1 MARAGAA
8 VTAPYR
14 WTFYRSGG
22 VDQVALQSA
31 DDLRHLR
38 ELDPKLWIALSMP
51 TRGVEIDARTLDLL
65 DTDKDGHIRQPEVLA
80 AVDWLCELYRDPGRL
95 FAGGDVVTLTEL
107 VDGPVRSG
115 AQQLLADL
123 GRPGG
128 TQVSLADATSADQ
141 MLAERPFNGDG
152 VVPPESCDDAELR
165 AVIADII
172 ASHGSLADRSGKP
185 GVDQPRVDAF
195 FAEARALVAW
205 HDGADPAA
213 RPLGDATPAA
223 AEAVRAVRSKVDD
236 YFTRCRL
243 AAFDPRAAAALGPAD
258 ADLAALA
265 TRELSASSPEIAGLP
280 IARIEA
286 GAALPLAAGLNPAWD
301 ARLAALAR
309 DAIAPLVGA
318 RDAITEAE
326 WHRVLGRLAAYDAW
340 HDARPAGAIESIGLE
355 RLRAV
360 IAGDADRRI
369 AELIAKDL
377 AVKPSLDSVIDVE
390 KLCRYQ
396 RDLVRL
402 LHNYVNFA
410 DFYTRRGAAFQ
421 AGTLFLD
428 ARGCT
433 LVFDVADA
441 AKHSAMAAMAGAYLA
456 YCECKRGTETR
467 TIAAAF
473 TAGDVD
479 NLMVGRNGV
488 FIDRKNND
496 WEATITKVIDN
507 PIGIRQAFWSPYK
520 KAVRLIEQRVAKR
533 AAEEDAAS
541 AAKLAALGAADAKPG
556 EPAKP
561 DAAKPP
567 EPPPE
572 HKIDIGTIAALGVA
586 IGGIGAF
593 GTAVLAAL
601 FGLGWWMPLGLLGV
615 TLAISGPSMLLA
627 YIKLHRRNLGPLL
640 DASGWAI
647 NALTRINAPCG
658 TALTDVAALPPGARR
673 SSTDPYAEK
682 RRPWRFYTTL
692 VIVVALAIAWYLGKL
707 DRLLPG
713 PAQSTSVMGKLAPAY
728 VAPPAEPAA
737 APPKPSK

>member
-1 MARAGAA
+1 
-8 VTAPYR
+8 V
-14 WTFYRSGG
+14 
-22 VDQVALQSA
+22 
-31 DDLRHLR
+31 
-38 ELDPKLWIALSMP
+38 I
-51 TRGVEIDARTLDLL
+51 
-65 DTDKDGHIRQPEVLA
+65 
-80 AVDWLCELYRDPGRL
+80 
-95 FAGGDVVTLTEL
+95 
-107 VDGPVRSG
+107 
-115 AQQLLADL
+115 
-123 GRPGG
+123 
-128 TQVSLADATSADQ
+128 
-141 MLAERPFNGDG
+141 
-152 VVPPESCDDAELR
+152 PPESCDDAELR

-195 FAEARALVAW
+195 FAEARALVTW
-205 HDGADPAA
+205 HDGADPAT
-213 RPLGDATPAA
+213 RPLGDATPPA

-243 AAFDPRAAAALGPAD
+243 AAFDPRAAAALGPGD
-258 ADLAALA
+258 AELAALA
-265 TRELSASSPEIAGLP
+265 THELSAASAEIAGLP

-286 GAALPLAAGLNPAWD
+286 GAALPLAAGVNPAWE
-301 ARLAALAR
+301 ARLATLAR
-309 DAIAPLVGA
+309 AAVVPLVGA
-318 RDAITEAE
+318 RDAITEAQ
-326 WHRVLGRLAAYDAW
+326 WRSMLDRLAAYDAW
-340 HDARPAGAIESIGLE
+340 HTARPAGAVESLGLE
-355 RLRAV
+355 RLRVV

-369 AELIAKDL
+369 GELIAKDL
-377 AVKPSLDSVIDVE
+377 AVKPSLDSVVDVE

-433 LVFDVADA
+433 LVFDVTDA
-441 AKHSAMAAMAGAYLA
+441 AKHGAMAAMSGAYLA
-456 YCECKRGTETR
+456 YCECKRNGETR
-467 TIAAAF
+467 VIAAAF

-488 FIDRKNND
+488 FIDRKNKD
-496 WEATITKVIDN
+496 WEATITKVIDS
-507 PIGIRQAFWSPYK
+507 PISIRQAFWSPYK

-541 AAKLAALGAADAKPG
+541 TAKLAAVSSAEAKPG

-561 DAAKPP
+561 EPAKPP

-572 HKIDIGTIAALGVA
+572 TKIDIGTVAALGVA

-593 GTAVLAAL
+593 GTAILAAL
-601 FGLGWWMPLGLLGV
+601 FGLGWWMPIGLAGV
-615 TLAISGPSMLLA
+615 GFAISGPSMLLA
-627 YIKLHRRNLGPLL
+627 FIKLRRRNLGPLL
-640 DASGWAI
+640 DANGWAI
-647 NALTRINAPCG
+647 NALTRINVPFG

-673 SSTDPYAEK
+673 SSSDPYAEK
-682 RRPWRFYTTL
+682 GRPWRLYITV
-692 VIVVALAIAWYLGKL
+692 VIIVALAIAWYVGKL
-707 DRLLPG
+707 DRMLPG

-737 APPKPSK
+737 PTPAAPPAKPSK